1 VKNEMELKIMK
12 MTPQQKKWISLALA
26 ILIVTLVSLLGHNK
40 GDVEQKN
47 KEEVKN
53 SAPHQENSAV
63 RKPGQSGFRS
73 F

>member
-1 VKNEMELKIMK
+1 MELKIMK
-12 MTPQQKKWISLALA
+12 MTPQQKKWISLTLA
-26 ILIVTLVSLLGHNK
+26 ILIVTLASLLGRDK
-40 GDVEQKN
+40 GDVEPNK

-53 SAPHQENSAV
+53 SVPHQENGAV